1 MDLAKRDLLLNDL
14 KRQKREKEQFLVN
27 NTTQLNKRKH
37 DNRHL
42 NVVLEGYN
50 DYFSLLKE
58 EKDKQK
64 EALQVLVE
72 YLTKIILDPTST
84 AELIKQATHDK
95 NIILGELKTYF

>member
-58 EKDKQK
+58 EKTKQK

-72 YLTKIILDPTST
+72 YLTKIILEPAST